1 MPVQC
6 MERLGPIP
14 PVRPFRQFDWER
26 RRKLLALAK
35 MLVESTVYE
44 STQRT
49 VDWLIS
55 LCEDRDPEPVQN
67 LDWLEQRM
75 NDDFDALSNLD
86 IGSRSMTKLVPQ
98 MRFTARMLRVRER
111 YKIIETVQFTP
122 CKACFPPS
130 DIACARHFEGFY
142 AVIGVS
148 QSCLNLKHRNK

>member
-111 YKIIETVQFTP
+111 
-122 CKACFPPS
+122 
-130 DIACARHFEGFY
+130 
-142 AVIGVS
+142 
-148 QSCLNLKHRNK
+148 